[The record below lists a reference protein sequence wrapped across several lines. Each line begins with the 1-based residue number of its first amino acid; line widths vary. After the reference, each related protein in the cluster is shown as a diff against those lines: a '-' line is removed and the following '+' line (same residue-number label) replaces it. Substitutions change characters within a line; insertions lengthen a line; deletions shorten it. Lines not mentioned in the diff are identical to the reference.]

1 MNKSTLYCCLLL
13 LTSFVIKAQDT
24 SAITYLQQF
33 DLKKTSI
40 RAIEVL
46 NDSTLWFAGANGR
59 YGKIT
64 NDRLEIDSISHE
76 NRLPSF
82 RSIAFNGEH
91 VFLLSIEDPALLYK
105 IDPSLPLGNMELV
118 YKESDPKVFYDSM
131 TFVDHD
137 HGIAM
142 GDPIENC
149 LSIIKTTD
157 GGEHWTK
164 LNCEKLPAIYEG
176 EAAFAAS
183 NTNIA
188 AVGAHVWIATGGK
201 KARVF
206 KSSKPFKK
214 WQVAETPIV
223 QGGQM
228 TGTFSIDFYDENL
241 GIIMG
246 GNWDDKKNGAQ
257 SKAISKDGGQT
268 WLLTADNEIPGYISC
283 VQFVP
288 GKSGK
293 QILAVS
299 TEGIFYSDDMAKT
312 WKKIGD
318 NGYYSLR
325 FADDNTV
332 WLSGHQKIAK
342 LKLR

>member
-13 LTSFVIKAQDT
+13 LTNFVIRAQEVPE
-24 SAITYLQQF
+24 ITNLQHF
-33 DLKKTSI
+33 DLNTSI
-40 RAIEVL
+40 RAIEVI

-59 YGKIT
+59 YGKIV

-76 NRLPSF
+76 DRLPSF
-82 RSIAFNGEH
+82 RSITYNGKH

-105 IDPSLPLGNMELV
+105 MDPSLPLGNEELV
-118 YKESDPKVFYDSM
+118 YKESDQKVFYDSM
-131 TFVDHD
+131 VFTDAKN
-137 HGIAM
+137 GIAM
-142 GDPIENC
+142 GDPIDNC

-157 GGEHWTK
+157 GGKHWTK
-164 LNCEKLPAIYEG
+164 LKCEDLPAIYEG

-188 AVGAHVWIATGGK
+188 TAGNRVWIATGGK

-206 KSSKPFKK
+206 TSKKPYKK
-214 WQVAETPIV
+214 WTVVETPMV

-228 TGTFSIDFYDENL
+228 TGTFSIDFYDKKV

-246 GNWDDKKNGAQ
+246 GNWEDKKNGSK
-257 SKAISKDGGQT
+257 SKALTMDGGQT
-268 WLLTADNEIPGYISC
+268 WELIADNEIPGYISC

-288 GKSGK
+288 GKAGK
-293 QILAVS
+293 EILAVS
-299 TEGIFYSDDMAKT
+299 TEGIFYSDDMAKS
-312 WKKIGD
+312 WNKIEN

-325 FADDNTV
+325 FADDNIV
-332 WLSGHQKIAK
+332 WLSGNKKIAK

>member
-1 MNKSTLYCCLLL
+1 MNKSSLFCGLLL
-13 LTSFVIKAQDT
+13 LTTFVLQSQESSAQK
-24 SAITYLQQF
+24 YVKHF

-40 RAIEVL
+40 RAIEVI

-59 YGKIT
+59 YGKIV
-64 NDRLEIDSISHE
+64 NERVEIDSISHE
-76 NRLPSF
+76 GKLPAF
-82 RSIAFNGEH
+82 RSIAYNGTH
-91 VFLLSIEDPALLYK
+91 VFLLSIENPALLYK

-131 TFVDHD
+131 VFMDHEN
-137 HGIAM
+137 GIAM
-142 GDPIENC
+142 GDPIEDC

-157 GGEHWTK
+157 GGKHWTK
-164 LNCEKLPAIYEG
+164 LNCEDLPVTQEG

-188 AVGAHVWIATGGK
+188 TAGDKVWIGTGGK

-206 KSSKPFKK
+206 TSRKPYKN
-214 WQVAETPIV
+214 WTVVETPMV
-223 QGGQM
+223 QGDQM
-228 TGTFSIDFYDENL
+228 TGIFSIDFYDQNL

-246 GNWDDKKNGAQ
+246 GNWDDKKNGSK

-268 WLLTADNEIPGYISC
+268 WALTANDEIPGYISC

-293 QILAVS
+293 EILAVS
-299 TEGIFYSDDMAKT
+299 TEGLYYSDDMART
-312 WKKIGD
+312 WIKIDD
-318 NGYYSLR
+318 NGFYSLR
-325 FADDNTV
+325 FANENTI

-342 LKLR
+342 IKFR